1 MRKVLIVSEQ
11 KDYKFPLAEANR
23 KQIFEEAK
31 LEGQN
36 CEILI
41 ITKKNESNLIVKG
54 VKISFVKRIELL
66 KKLLYIRSFAKV
78 RYIGN
83 IGISSILVGLLTTF
97 KETSM
102 NITDG
107 GIFSTAHRVGLLRIL
122 ARVTPFLYR
131 EFNIYTQHQLK
142 ILIGISSKYKNKL
155 NITMPILD
163 KSVHFQN
170 TSKGKPPT
178 MLYMSHISE
187 FKGFDTVLFIYKNIK
202 KELPNLKLIVA
213 DNGVMNDKALL
224 KKLHSFKSEY
234 KEDIILKNKVD
245 PYKELSQCSLYI
257 YLFKKENGTFAF
269 PLSLY
274 ESLLCGTPFL
284 GPKLEGVNEFFD
296 DFFLSNPINKNECL
310 YAARRLLI
318 EENNLDKVIA
328 KNLKSLQDR
337 VLT

>member
-54 VKISFVKRIELL
+54 VKISFVKRIGLI
-66 KKLLYIRSFAKV
+66 KKILYLRSFNRI

-83 IGISSILVGLLTTF
+83 IGISSILVGFFTAF
-97 KETSM
+97 KENSM

-107 GIFSTAHRVGLLRIL
+107 GIFSTVHRVKLLCLL

-163 KSVHFQN
+163 RGVHFQN

-178 MLYMSHISE
+178 ILYMSHISE
-187 FKGFDTVLFIYKNIK
+187 FKGFDTVLYIYENLK
-202 KELPNLKLIVA
+202 KELPDLKLIVA
-213 DNGVMNDKALL
+213 NNGVMSDKVLL
-224 KKLHSFKSEY
+224 EKLHSY
-234 KEDIILKNKVD
+234 KTQYKDDIILKNKVD

-310 YAARRLLI
+310 CAARRLLI
-318 EENNLDKVIA
+318 EKEDLDKVIA

-337 VLT
+337 VLV

>member
-41 ITKKNESNLIVKG
+41 ITKKGGPDFVVKG
-54 VKISFVKRIELL
+54 IKISFVERIGLI
-66 KKLLYIRSFAKV
+66 KKILYLRSFNRI

-83 IGISSILVGLLTTF
+83 IGISSILVGFFAAF
-97 KETSM
+97 KENSM

-107 GIFSTAHRVGLLRIL
+107 GIFSTVHRVKLLCLL
-122 ARVTPFLYR
+122 AKVTPFLYR
-131 EFNIYTQHQLK
+131 EFNIYTHHQLK

-155 NITMPILD
+155 NIIMPILD
-163 KSVHFQN
+163 RDVHFQN
-170 TSKGKPPT
+170 TSKGKSPT
-178 MLYMSHISE
+178 ILYMSHISE
-187 FKGFDTVLFIYKNIK
+187 FKGFDTVLYIYENLK
-202 KELPNLKLIVA
+202 KKLPDLKLIVA
-213 DNGVMNDKALL
+213 DNGVMSDKVLL
-224 KKLHSFKSEY
+224 EKLHSY
-234 KEDIILKNKVD
+234 KTQYKDDIILKTKVD

-296 DFFLSNPINKNECL
+296 AFFLSNPINKNECL
-310 YAARRLLI
+310 RAARRLLI
-318 EENNLDKVIA
+318 EEENLDKVIA

-337 VLT
+337 VLA